1 MRRDLVV
8 QTCRRAQT
16 PEPVEF
22 ARRVPLRSEATDL
35 PTSGQLVTSGTI
47 KFQWRLSAL
56 ILTRLMSSF
65 GTETLKLPSWSKIWI
80 RLF

>member
-16 PEPVEF
+16 PGFPWPVEF
-22 ARRVPLRSEATDL
+22 ARRL
-35 PTSGQLVTSGTI
+35 PTSGQLVTSDTI